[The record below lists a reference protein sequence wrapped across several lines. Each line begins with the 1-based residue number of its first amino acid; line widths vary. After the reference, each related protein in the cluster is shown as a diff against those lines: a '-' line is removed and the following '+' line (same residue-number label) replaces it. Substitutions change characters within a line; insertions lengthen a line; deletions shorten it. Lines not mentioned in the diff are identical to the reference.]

1 MSTREDRPPP
11 PWVSEIAAP
20 AAGSAVPIP
29 RSTEARPSAVRARR
43 LAATATLYLLL
54 VLTAIIVLAPL
65 EWIMASSFTTRE
77 TVWANVLPFSWRAL
91 LPTELTLAAYRGIF
105 AEGFGRTILN
115 TLFVGA
121 TTTVL
126 SLIVGA
132 TAGFAFARFEFRGKA
147 FLWVLILVSLMV
159 PYEATVIPAYT
170 LVNSL
175 GWINSWQALIVPAIA
190 NGTVI
195 FLFRQFFSEIPQDYI
210 DAARIDGASW
220 QRVLMGIVVP
230 LTRPVIIT
238 SAIIVFLAQWNSF
251 FWPMLVAPAPE
262 FRVVQVAVSILG
274 VQQQVRFWDLMFA
287 STTIAALVPLVL
299 VLPLQ
304 KYYVSSITGSGL
316 KG

>member
-1 MSTREDRPPP
+1 MMSTREDRPPP
-11 PWVSEIAAP
+11 HWVTEIAAP
-20 AAGSAVPIP
+20 AAVRTLPTTA
-29 RSTEARPSAVRARR
+29 ARPTTVRARR
-43 LAATATLYLLL
+43 VASRATLYLLL
-54 VLTAIIVLAPL
+54 VVMAIIVLAPL

-91 LPTELTLAAYRGIF
+91 LPSELTLAAYRGIF
-105 AEGFGRTILN
+105 AEGFGRTMLN
-115 TLFVGA
+115 TLFVGV

-220 QRVLMGIVVP
+220 QRILMGIVIP

-251 FWPMLVAPAPE
+251 FWPMLVAPASE
-262 FRVVQVAVSILG
+262 FRLVQVAVSILG

-287 STTIAALVPLVL
+287 STTIAALVPLLL